1 MRSGPPIRRRV
12 LRIVRSCC
20 LAGTLSSQAEGA
32 SERVQVTDGSPVG
45 NVERTLS
52 VPCTKRSSVPQTL
65 RVLLPPGYRPQV
77 RSRNGGG
84 SVLLDERSEKTGPT
98 HRQSNPWEC
107 SSVHRW
113 GGFPVVVLR
122 RDNPEVSDPPKA
134 AELPAAPDGMVD
146 LLLFADET
154 GPVTG
159 TGSRAFVD
167 RLKSSVAN
175 PEMLGEWASES
186 GRSPVIE
193 PGNTCEYLVITS
205 RKLASAFEPWI
216 RHQQQAGLHAEI
228 LTTEQLE
235 SSGRGRDLP
244 ERIRNGIADA
254 FQHRNLQWVLLGG
267 DVSNVP
273 TRMASVP
280 QGGTLAEGRV
290 PADLYYACLDGS
302 WNRDGDDRWGEST
315 DGEDGGEVDLV
326 AEVEVGR
333 APVATPE
340 EVAVFIS
347 KNLAAKNAPK
357 TPSIATVLLGG
368 GMGSE
373 GFEPVIR
380 DGNTWDCLP
389 GWQVRILR
397 DAPRSAPAWTGSEAV
412 RELNESPAIVVYNGH
427 GESDQ
432 AMRLGSQA
440 LKQLR
445 NPTPFL
451 FSSIACDIG
460 WFDRDAWAP
469 PSMAE
474 ALVTLPMHGAYAA
487 VVNAR
492 SGWFDRRYPGRYSA
506 EFQDGLLRRFG
517 ANQACRLGQAVAG
530 AREALLPRV
539 ERRGFQPYRACY
551 LQWTLLGD
559 PRFTRSMGGVGS
571 VATSQG
577 GHHAQ

>member
-1 MRSGPPIRRRV
+1 MRAGSPIRRRV

-20 LAGTLSSQAEGA
+20 LAGTLSSQAERA
-32 SERVQVTDGSPVG
+32 SERVRVTDGSPVRT
-45 NVERTLS
+45 VERIVS
-52 VPCTKRSSVPQTL
+52 VPCPKRSSGPRTL

-77 RSRNGGG
+77 RSRNDGG
-84 SVLLDERSEKTGPT
+84 SAGLDERSKRMGPT

-122 RDNPEVSDPPKA
+122 QENPEIGAPQKTAEIPPESDSV
-134 AELPAAPDGMVD
+134 VD
-146 LLLFADET
+146 LHLFADET
-154 GPVTG
+154 VPVTG
-159 TGSRAFVD
+159 TGSRAFID

-175 PEMLGEWASES
+175 PEMLGEWASEL
-186 GRSPVIE
+186 GRAPVME
-193 PGNTCEYLVITS
+193 QGNACEYLVITS

-216 RHQQQAGLHAEI
+216 RHQLQAGLHAEI

-244 ERIRNGIADA
+244 ERIRNTIADA

-280 QGGTLAEGRV
+280 QGRSPAEARF

-302 WNRDGDDRWGEST
+302 WNRDGNDRWGEST

-333 APVATPE
+333 APVASAE
-340 EVAVFIS
+340 EAGVFIS
-347 KNLAAKNAPK
+347 KNIAAKNAPK
-357 TPSIATVLLGG
+357 TPAVATVLMGG

-373 GFEPVIR
+373 SFEPVIH
-380 DGNTWDCLP
+380 DGSTWECLP

-397 DAPRSAPAWTGSEAV
+397 DPPGPAPAWTGSEAV
-412 RELNESPAIVVYNGH
+412 RELNESPAAVVYNGH

-445 NPTPFL
+445 NQTPFL

-474 ALVTLPMHGAYAA
+474 ALVTLPKHGAYAA

-530 AREALLPRV
+530 SREALLPRV

-559 PRFTRSMGGVGS
+559 PRFTRSMGVVGTVTRS
-571 VATSQG
+571 PG
-577 GHHAQ
+577 GNHAQ